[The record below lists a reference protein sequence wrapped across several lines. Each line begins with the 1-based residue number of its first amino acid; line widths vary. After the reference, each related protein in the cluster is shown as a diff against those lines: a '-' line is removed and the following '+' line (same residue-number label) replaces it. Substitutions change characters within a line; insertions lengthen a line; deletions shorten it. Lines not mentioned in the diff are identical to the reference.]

1 MIPIEHLLVA
11 ASLLLLLSILASK
24 LSSRLGIPAL
34 LLFLVLGMLAG
45 SDGPG
50 GIWFDNPWL
59 AQSLGVVA
67 LALILFAGGMDTH
80 WQTVRPAIGQG
91 LALSTVGVLVTALS
105 VGGFAVAVLGF
116 APLEGILLG
125 AIVSSTDAAAVFA
138 ILRSRSTRLKEPLEP
153 LLEMESGS
161 NDPMAV
167 FLTIGMIRLLT
178 DAAASP
184 FALIGLFAQ
193 QMIIGVALGYG
204 IGQGS
209 VFIINRL
216 RLEYEGL
223 YPVLTLTLA
232 LLTYGVTTSLGGN
245 GFLAVYLAGLILGNS
260 SLVHKKSLA
269 RFHDGLAW
277 LMQIVM
283 FLTLGLLVFPSRL
296 IAVIPAGL
304 LAAAFLMLVARPL
317 SVLIALLPAR
327 LSLREKSMVAWVGL
341 RGAAPIILA
350 TFPLVE
356 GLPKA
361 DTIFHLVFFIVLTS
375 VLLQGTSLPLVAR
388 WLRVDAP
395 ASSPH
400 QPILELAPAA
410 NIKNELTELTVPTG
424 SSIVGRQIVDL
435 GLPPGTLIV
444 LLGRQG
450 DFIIPGGSTVIEAGD
465 RLLVLA
471 GKDAFTRL
479 RDIVSQSVETGITE
493 G

>member
-11 ASLLLLLSILASK
+11 AAFLLLLSILASK

-34 LLFLVLGMLAG
+34 LLFLALGMLTG

-67 LALILFAGGMDTH
+67 LALILFAGGMDTD
-80 WQTVRPAIGQG
+80 WQVVRPAFNQG
-91 LALSTVGVLVTALS
+91 LALSTVGVLITALS
-105 VGGFAVAVLGF
+105 VGGFAAAALGF
-116 APLEGILLG
+116 SPPEGILLG

-138 ILRSRSTRLKEPLEP
+138 ILRSRSTHLKEPLEP

-167 FLTIGMIRLLT
+167 FLTIGMIRLLV
-178 DAAASP
+178 DPAASP
-184 FALIGLFAQ
+184 LDLPGLFAQ
-193 QMIIGVALGYG
+193 QMIIGAALGYG

-209 VFIINRL
+209 VFTINRL

-232 LLTYGVTTSLGGN
+232 LLTYGVAASLGGN

-260 SLVHKKSLA
+260 SFVHKKSLA

-283 FLTLGLLVFPSRL
+283 FLALGLLVFPSRL

-304 LAAAFLMLVARPL
+304 LAAAFLIFVARPL
-317 SVLIALLPAR
+317 SVLIALFPAR
-327 LSLREKSMVAWVGL
+327 LNLREKSMVAWVGL

-388 WLRVDAP
+388 WLRVDVPAP
-395 ASSPH
+395 PSRRTV
-400 QPILELAPAA
+400 LELDSAA
-410 NIKNELTELTVPTG
+410 NIKNELTELAIPAD
-424 SSIVGRQIVDL
+424 SSIVGKQIIDL
-435 GLPPGTLIV
+435 GLPPGVLIV
-444 LLGRQG
+444 LLERRGE
-450 DFIIPGGSTVIEAGD
+450 FIIPGGSTVIEAGD

-471 GKDAFTRL
+471 PKDTFNAL
-479 RDIVSQSVETGITE
+479 RNIITGPIETGTAV
-493 G
+493 